1 MQPLLGISGR
11 KDITMR
17 IVEQTVTLEDEVDGE
32 AILAKLERAGRT
44 CYKSEDRIQPGS
56 ADRFITGIIKRGHE
70 SVLEHAS
77 LTFRCVTD
85 RGVSHELVRHRV
97 ASYSQE
103 STRYC
108 RYSGGLEFVQPVDF
122 ELTYSDRAILNL
134 IEERYNLSL
143 ELGRTPQQA
152 RYFLPNGLKT
162 EIVVTMN
169 LRELRHFFKMRLDK
183 AAHPQIRD
191 LAKQMLTLCK
201 EHVRIVFDD
210 IEAEG

>member
-1 MQPLLGISGR
+1 
-11 KDITMR
+11 MR
-17 IVEQTVTLEDEVDGE
+17 LVGQTVTLEDEIDGD

-44 CYKSEDRIQPGS
+44 CYQSEDRIQPGS
-56 ADRFITGIIKRGHE
+56 ADKFIAGIIKRGHE

-77 LTFRCVTD
+77 ITFRCVTD

-103 STRYC
+103 STRYV
-108 RYSGGLEFVQPVDF
+108 RYDGDMEFIQPVDF
-122 ELTYSDRAILNL
+122 TFGHGG
-134 IEERYNLSL
+134 L
-143 ELGRTPQQA
+143 ELLEVIEDFYREMLEVGWTPQQA

-210 IEAEG
+210 IEAED